1 MENDAGEDEQAD
13 EQKETKPKLLI
24 IIFLPSYSKRIYQ
37 KKNREEGK
45 LPARTKQGRFGGLI
59 Q

>member
-1 MENDAGEDEQAD
+1 MQNDAGEDEQAD

-37 KKNREEGK
+37 KKNREGGE

-59 Q
+59 